1 MNLKSPVDGSVLTT
15 TAPEAKPLELSYRAM
30 DGRVNRIGHLLT
42 IASEGLNPAQL
53 QTIRLDLP
61 IKVHQRNFSGTVFFV
76 RYFRR
81 LKRPWRRLKD

>member
-1 MNLKSPVDGSVLTT
+1 MNLKRPVDGSVLTT

-42 IASEGLNPAQL
+42 IASEGLNAAQL
-53 QTIRLDLP
+53 QTIRLDRP
-61 IKVHQRNFSGTVFFV
+61 IKVHQRNSSGMVFFV

-81 LKRPWRRLKD
+81 LKRQWRRLKD